1 MHRRQIVEKVLIST
15 SFKDYI

>member
-15 SFKDYI
+15 PFKDYI